1 MKRKV
6 FLRLAILALV
16 VEVISVAVCAFIY
29 LNTIRASVKG
39 SLAQCAELLAGFSSE
54 EDYIERLQQ
63 NTPEGIRITLIG
75 QSGDVLFDSM
85 ESAISDNHLN
95 RPEVVSALE
104 DGSGYAVRTSEANGL
119 DMHYYA
125 LRLDGGM
132 ILRVSMFASGINSFI
147 GDALPLMLVLSL
159 VVVVIALIMAKIL
172 TDRLVEPIEKLS
184 SNPDATEMPYP
195 ELRPFAEQMEKDR
208 YVQQHMEMLRREFT
222 ANVSHELKTPLTGIS
237 GYAEMIETGIA
248 KPEDVQDFAGKIR
261 KETLRLL
268 GLVGDIIRLSELD
281 IAEKEEDAEQV
292 DLLELAE
299 ENVERLDQ
307 IADSMGVSVTV
318 DGEPC
323 YVTGSRKR
331 LDELVFNLIDNAV
344 RYNKTDGSVAVS
356 VKNTEANIIFAV
368 SDTGIGIPSEARDRV
383 FERFYRV
390 DKSRSKRDGGTGLGL
405 AIVKRVAMLYGAEI
419 RLESEENVGTTVSVR
434 FPK

>member
-16 VEVISVAVCAFIY
+16 VEVISVAVCAIIY

-85 ESAISDNHLN
+85 ESTISDNHLN

-147 GDALPLMLVLSL
+147 GDALPLMLALSL

-261 KETLRLL
+261 KEALRLL

-281 IAEKEEDAEQV
+281 SAEKEEDAEQV
-292 DLLELAE
+292 DILELAE
-299 ENVERLDQ
+299 ENVERLNP

-368 SDTGIGIPSEARDRV
+368 ADTGIGIPSEARDRV

>member
-147 GDALPLMLVLSL
+147 GDALPLMLALSL

-261 KETLRLL
+261 KEALRLL

-281 IAEKEEDAEQV
+281 SAEKEEDAEQV

-299 ENVERLDQ
+299 ENVERLNP

-368 SDTGIGIPSEARDRV
+368 ADTGIGIPSEARDRV

>member
-147 GDALPLMLVLSL
+147 DDALPLMLALSL

-261 KETLRLL
+261 KEALRLL

-281 IAEKEEDAEQV
+281 SAEKEEDAEQV

-299 ENVERLDQ
+299 ENVERLNP

-344 RYNKTDGSVAVS
+344 RYNKADGSVAVS

-368 SDTGIGIPSEARDRV
+368 SDTGIGIPSEERDRV

>member
-147 GDALPLMLVLSL
+147 GDALPLMLALSL

-261 KETLRLL
+261 KEALRLL

-281 IAEKEEDAEQV
+281 SAEKEEDAEQV
-292 DLLELAE
+292 DILELAE
-299 ENVERLDQ
+299 ENVERLNP

-368 SDTGIGIPSEARDRV
+368 ADTGIGIPSEARDRV

-434 FPK
+434 FPE

>member
-147 GDALPLMLVLSL
+147 GDALPLMLALSL

-261 KETLRLL
+261 KEALRLL

-281 IAEKEEDAEQV
+281 SAEKEEDAEQV

-299 ENVERLDQ
+299 ENVERLNP

-368 SDTGIGIPSEARDRV
+368 ADTGIGIPSEARDRV

-434 FPK
+434 FPE

>member
-147 GDALPLMLVLSL
+147 DDALPLMLALSL

-261 KETLRLL
+261 KEALRLL

-281 IAEKEEDAEQV
+281 SAEKEEDAEQV
-292 DLLELAE
+292 DILELAG
-299 ENVERLDQ
+299 ENVERLNP

-344 RYNKTDGSVAVS
+344 RYNKADGSVAVS

-368 SDTGIGIPSEARDRV
+368 ADTGIGIPSEARDRV

>member
-147 GDALPLMLVLSL
+147 GDALPLMLALSL

-172 TDRLVEPIEKLS
+172 TDRLGEPIEKLS

-261 KETLRLL
+261 KEALRLL

-281 IAEKEEDAEQV
+281 SAEKEEDAEQV

-299 ENVERLDQ
+299 ENVERLNP

-368 SDTGIGIPSEARDRV
+368 ADTGIGIPSEARDRV

>member
-147 GDALPLMLVLSL
+147 DDALPLMLALSL

-261 KETLRLL
+261 KEALRLL

-281 IAEKEEDAEQV
+281 SAEKEEDAEQV
-292 DLLELAE
+292 DILELAE
-299 ENVERLDQ
+299 ENVERLNP

-331 LDELVFNLIDNAV
+331 LDELVFNLIDNSV

-368 SDTGIGIPSEARDRV
+368 ADTGIGIPSEARDRV

>member
-147 GDALPLMLVLSL
+147 DDALPLMLALSL

-261 KETLRLL
+261 KEALRLL

-281 IAEKEEDAEQV
+281 SAEKEEDAEQV

-299 ENVERLDQ
+299 ENVERLNP

>member
-6 FLRLAILALV
+6 FLRLAILALG

-147 GDALPLMLVLSL
+147 DDALPLMLALSL

-261 KETLRLL
+261 KEALRLL

-281 IAEKEEDAEQV
+281 SAEKEEDAEQV
-292 DLLELAE
+292 DILELAE
-299 ENVERLDQ
+299 ENVERLNP

-344 RYNKTDGSVAVS
+344 RYNKADGSVAVS

>member
-85 ESAISDNHLN
+85 ESTISDNHLN
-95 RPEVVSALE
+95 RPEVISALE

-147 GDALPLMLVLSL
+147 DDALPLMLALSL

-261 KETLRLL
+261 KEALRLL

-281 IAEKEEDAEQV
+281 SAEKEEDAEQV

-299 ENVERLDQ
+299 ENVERLNP

-368 SDTGIGIPSEARDRV
+368 ADTGIGIPSEARDRV

>member
-147 GDALPLMLVLSL
+147 DDALPLMLALSL

-261 KETLRLL
+261 KEALRLL

-281 IAEKEEDAEQV
+281 SAEKEEDAEQV

-299 ENVERLDQ
+299 ENVERLNP

-344 RYNKTDGSVAVS
+344 RYNKADGSVAVS

-368 SDTGIGIPSEARDRV
+368 ADTGIGIPSEARDRV

>member
-147 GDALPLMLVLSL
+147 GDALPLMLALSL

-261 KETLRLL
+261 KEALRLL

-281 IAEKEEDAEQV
+281 SAEKEEDAEQV
-292 DLLELAE
+292 DILELAG
-299 ENVERLDQ
+299 ENVERLNP

>member
-147 GDALPLMLVLSL
+147 DDALPLMLALSL

-261 KETLRLL
+261 KEALRLL

-281 IAEKEEDAEQV
+281 SAEKEEDAEQV
-292 DLLELAE
+292 DILELAE
-299 ENVERLDQ
+299 ENVERLNP

>member
-6 FLRLAILALV
+6 FLRLSILALV

-147 GDALPLMLVLSL
+147 GDALPLMLALSL

-261 KETLRLL
+261 KEALRLL

-281 IAEKEEDAEQV
+281 SAEKEEDAEQV

-299 ENVERLDQ
+299 ENVERLNP

>member
-147 GDALPLMLVLSL
+147 DDALPLMLALSL

-261 KETLRLL
+261 KEALRLL

-281 IAEKEEDAEQV
+281 SAEKEEDAEQV
-292 DLLELAE
+292 DILELAG
-299 ENVERLDQ
+299 ENVERLNP

-368 SDTGIGIPSEARDRV
+368 ADTGIGIPSEARDRV

>member
-147 GDALPLMLVLSL
+147 GDALPLMLALSL

-261 KETLRLL
+261 KEALRLL

-281 IAEKEEDAEQV
+281 SAEKEEDAEQV
-292 DLLELAE
+292 DILELAE
-299 ENVERLDQ
+299 ENVERLNP

-344 RYNKTDGSVAVS
+344 RYNKADGSVAVS
-356 VKNTEANIIFAV
+356 VKNTETKVIFAV
-368 SDTGIGIPSEARDRV
+368 ADTGIGIPSEARDRV

>member
-63 NTPEGIRITLIG
+63 NTPEGIRITLID

-85 ESAISDNHLN
+85 ESTISDNHLN

-147 GDALPLMLVLSL
+147 GDALPLMLALSL

-261 KETLRLL
+261 KEALRLL

-281 IAEKEEDAEQV
+281 SAEKEEDAEQV

-299 ENVERLDQ
+299 ENVERLNP

-344 RYNKTDGSVAVS
+344 RYNKADGSVAVS

-368 SDTGIGIPSEARDRV
+368 ADTGIGIPSEARDRV

>member
-16 VEVISVAVCAFIY
+16 VEAISVAVCAFIY

-147 GDALPLMLVLSL
+147 GDALPLMLALSL

-261 KETLRLL
+261 KEALRLL

-281 IAEKEEDAEQV
+281 SAEKEEDAEQV

-299 ENVERLDQ
+299 ENVERLNP

-344 RYNKTDGSVAVS
+344 RYNKADGSVAVS

>member
-147 GDALPLMLVLSL
+147 GDALPLMLALSL

-261 KETLRLL
+261 KEALRLL

-281 IAEKEEDAEQV
+281 SAEKEEDAEQV
-292 DLLELAE
+292 DILELAE
-299 ENVERLDQ
+299 ENVERLNP

>member
-147 GDALPLMLVLSL
+147 DDALPLMLALSL

-261 KETLRLL
+261 KEALRLL

-281 IAEKEEDAEQV
+281 SAEKEEDAEQV
-292 DLLELAE
+292 DILELAE
-299 ENVERLDQ
+299 ENVERLNP

-344 RYNKTDGSVAVS
+344 RYNKTDGSVVVS

-368 SDTGIGIPSEARDRV
+368 ADTGIGIPSEARDRV

>member
-147 GDALPLMLVLSL
+147 DDALPLMLALSL

-261 KETLRLL
+261 KEALRLL

-281 IAEKEEDAEQV
+281 SAEKEEDAEQV

-299 ENVERLDQ
+299 ENVERLNP

-368 SDTGIGIPSEARDRV
+368 ADTGIGIPSEARDRV

>member
-147 GDALPLMLVLSL
+147 GDALPLMLALSL

-261 KETLRLL
+261 KEALRLL

-281 IAEKEEDAEQV
+281 SAEKEEDAEQV

-299 ENVERLDQ
+299 ENVERLNP

-344 RYNKTDGSVAVS
+344 RYNKADGSVAVS

-368 SDTGIGIPSEARDRV
+368 ADTGIGIPSEARDRV

>member
-147 GDALPLMLVLSL
+147 DDALPLMLALSL

-261 KETLRLL
+261 KEALRLL

-281 IAEKEEDAEQV
+281 SAEKEEDAEQV
-292 DLLELAE
+292 DILELAE
-299 ENVERLDQ
+299 ENVERLNP

-368 SDTGIGIPSEARDRV
+368 ADTGIGIPSEARDRV

>member
-85 ESAISDNHLN
+85 ESAIGDNHLN

-147 GDALPLMLVLSL
+147 GDALPLMLALSL

-261 KETLRLL
+261 KEALRLL

-281 IAEKEEDAEQV
+281 SAEKEEDAEQV
-292 DLLELAE
+292 DILELAE
-299 ENVERLDQ
+299 ENVERLNP

-344 RYNKTDGSVAVS
+344 RYNKADGSVAVS

>member
-104 DGSGYAVRTSEANGL
+104 DGSGYAVRTSEASGL

-147 GDALPLMLVLSL
+147 GDALPLMLALSL

-261 KETLRLL
+261 KEALRLL

-281 IAEKEEDAEQV
+281 SAEKEEDAEQV

-299 ENVERLDQ
+299 ENVERLNP
-307 IADSMGVSVTV
+307 IADSMGVSVTG

-323 YVTGSRKR
+323 YVPGSRKR
-331 LDELVFNLIDNAV
+331 LDELVSNLIDNAV
-344 RYNKTDGSVAVS
+344 RYNKADGSVAVS
-356 VKNTEANIIFAV
+356 VTNTETNVIFAV
-368 SDTGIGIPSEARDRV
+368 ADTGIGIPSEARDRV

-405 AIVKRVAMLYGAEI
+405 AIVKRVAMLHGAEI
-419 RLESEENVGTTVSVR
+419 GLESEENVGTTVSVR

>member
-147 GDALPLMLVLSL
+147 GDALPLMLALSL

-261 KETLRLL
+261 KEALRLL

>member
-147 GDALPLMLVLSL
+147 GDALPLMLALSL

-261 KETLRLL
+261 KEALRLW
-268 GLVGDIIRLSELD
+268 GRVGDIIRLSELD
-281 IAEKEEDAEQV
+281 SAEKEEDAEQV
-292 DLLELAE
+292 DILELAE
-299 ENVERLDQ
+299 ENVERLNP

-323 YVTGSRKR
+323 YVSGSRKR

-344 RYNKTDGSVAVS
+344 RYNKADGSVAVS

-368 SDTGIGIPSEARDRV
+368 ADTGIGIPSEARDRV

>member
-147 GDALPLMLVLSL
+147 DDALPLMLALSL

-261 KETLRLL
+261 KEALRLL

-281 IAEKEEDAEQV
+281 SAEKEEDAEQV

-299 ENVERLDQ
+299 ENVERLNP

-344 RYNKTDGSVAVS
+344 RYNKADGSVAVS

>member
-147 GDALPLMLVLSL
+147 DDALPLMLALSL

-261 KETLRLL
+261 KEALRLL

-281 IAEKEEDAEQV
+281 SAEKEEDAEQV
-292 DLLELAE
+292 DILELAG
-299 ENVERLDQ
+299 ENVERLNP

-405 AIVKRVAMLYGAEI
+405 AIVKRVAMLHGAEI

>member
-85 ESAISDNHLN
+85 VSAISDNHLN

-104 DGSGYAVRTSEANGL
+104 DGSGYAVRTSEASGL

-147 GDALPLMLVLSL
+147 DDALPLMLALSL

-261 KETLRLL
+261 KEALRLL

-281 IAEKEEDAEQV
+281 SAEKEEDAEQV

-299 ENVERLDQ
+299 ENVERLNP

>member
-147 GDALPLMLVLSL
+147 DDALPLMLALSL

-261 KETLRLL
+261 KEALRLL

-281 IAEKEEDAEQV
+281 SAEKEEDAEQV
-292 DLLELAE
+292 DILELAG
-299 ENVERLDQ
+299 ENVERLNP

-344 RYNKTDGSVAVS
+344 RYNKADGSVAVS

>member
-147 GDALPLMLVLSL
+147 GDALPLMLALSL

-261 KETLRLL
+261 KEALRLL

-281 IAEKEEDAEQV
+281 SAEKEEDAEQV

-299 ENVERLDQ
+299 ENVERLNP

-344 RYNKTDGSVAVS
+344 RYNKADGSVAVS

>member
-147 GDALPLMLVLSL
+147 DDALPLMLALSL

-261 KETLRLL
+261 KEALRLL

-281 IAEKEEDAEQV
+281 GAEKEEDAEQV
-292 DLLELAE
+292 VLLELAE
-299 ENVERLDQ
+299 ENVERLNP

-368 SDTGIGIPSEARDRV
+368 ADTGIGIPSEARDRV

>member
-147 GDALPLMLVLSL
+147 GDALPLMLALSL

-261 KETLRLL
+261 KEALRLL

-281 IAEKEEDAEQV
+281 SAEKEEDAQQV

-299 ENVERLDQ
+299 ENVERLNP

-344 RYNKTDGSVAVS
+344 RYNKADGSVAVS
-356 VKNTEANIIFAV
+356 VKNTETNVIFAV
-368 SDTGIGIPSEARDRV
+368 ADTGIGIPSEARDRV

>member
-147 GDALPLMLVLSL
+147 GDALPLMLALSL

-261 KETLRLL
+261 KEALRLL

-281 IAEKEEDAEQV
+281 SAEKEEDAEQV
-292 DLLELAE
+292 DILELAE
-299 ENVERLDQ
+299 ENVERLNP

-344 RYNKTDGSVAVS
+344 RYNKADGSVAVS

>member
-85 ESAISDNHLN
+85 ESTISDNHLN

-147 GDALPLMLVLSL
+147 DDALPLMLALSL

-261 KETLRLL
+261 KEALRLL

-281 IAEKEEDAEQV
+281 SAEKEEDAEQV

-299 ENVERLDQ
+299 ENVERLNP

-368 SDTGIGIPSEARDRV
+368 ADTGIGIPSEARDRV

>member
-147 GDALPLMLVLSL
+147 DDALPLMLALSL

-261 KETLRLL
+261 KEALRLL

-281 IAEKEEDAEQV
+281 SAEKEEDAEQV
-292 DLLELAE
+292 DILELAE
-299 ENVERLDQ
+299 ENVERLNP

-331 LDELVFNLIDNAV
+331 LDELVFNLIDNSV
-344 RYNKTDGSVAVS
+344 RYNKADGSVAVS

>member
-16 VEVISVAVCAFIY
+16 VEVISVAVCAIIY

-85 ESAISDNHLN
+85 ESTISDNHLN

-147 GDALPLMLVLSL
+147 GDALPLMLALSL

-261 KETLRLL
+261 KEALRLL

-281 IAEKEEDAEQV
+281 SAEKEEDAEQV
-292 DLLELAE
+292 DILELAE
-299 ENVERLDQ
+299 ENVERLNP

-356 VKNTEANIIFAV
+356 ANNTEANIIFAV
-368 SDTGIGIPSEARDRV
+368 ADTGIGIPSEARDRV